1 MALSIM
7 GFLGLGA
14 LAALFCNVAV
24 FALPTYVG
32 FSAGLWAVNTGA
44 GIGGVV
50 IGFGAGLA
58 VLRFGQ
64 IAFAWSRSLL
74 IRWLLVFLFAA
85 PAAWAGYSIVLE
97 VSELGVPSY
106 AWRQVVAAIA
116 GVAAA
121 GTAVARLRA
130 LPTEP
135 RRAPRRAATGAGRPR
150 PTCLQKFILA
160 AE

>member
-1 MALSIM
+1 MAFSIR
-7 GFLGLGA
+7 GFLGLGS
-14 LAALFCNVAV
+14 LAALLCNLAV
-24 FALPTYVG
+24 YALPTYVG

-50 IGFGAGLA
+50 IGFGSGLA
-58 VLRFGQ
+58 VLLFGQ

-74 IRWLLVFLFAA
+74 IRWLLVLLFAA
-85 PAAWAGYSIVLE
+85 PAGWAGYSMMLE
-97 VSELGVPSY
+97 LSELGVPSY
-106 AWRQVVAAIA
+106 AWRQVLAAIG

-135 RRAPRRAATGAGRPR
+135 RRAPRLADTGAGRR
-150 PTCLQKFILA
+150 PTGLQKFMLA
-160 AE
+160 PE